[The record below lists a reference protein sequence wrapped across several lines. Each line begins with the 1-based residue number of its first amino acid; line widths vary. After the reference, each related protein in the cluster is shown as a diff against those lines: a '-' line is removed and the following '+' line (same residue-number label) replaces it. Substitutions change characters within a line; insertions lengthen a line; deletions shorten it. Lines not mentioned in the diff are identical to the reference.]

1 MSTRTRLLKM
11 KMRITVKRSKTIIEM
26 VFRHLLDT
34 QKLNLFMIVVI
45 MFAYSS
51 CLFVCLVVIELY
63 CEL

>member
-11 KMRITVKRSKTIIEM
+11 KMRIMVKRSKTIIEM

-45 MFAYSS
+45 MFANSS